1 MRRNQKAKGKYQK
14 AKGWNILH
22 SSFFLLHSFRRISPL
37 YKKEGR
43 GKRKE
48 FLNISFCL
56 SLVAAICL
64 LSFAFAQS
72 DWKQALPGYQFDFS
86 RDHASHPEH
95 KIEWWYYT
103 GNLTANDG
111 HRFGYQLTFFRVGVD
126 KQPQNPSRWA
136 VRDLYMAHLAVTD
149 IDGKQFKYAEKL
161 NRAGVGWAGAETNV
175 YRVWN
180 EDWEAKHDDAK
191 RTLLKAFDGDF
202 GIEFTLEPGKAP
214 TIHGENGVSQKGTQ
228 LGNASHYY
236 SQTRM
241 PTRGVIVMNGARFAV
256 AGDSWMDHEFGTSF
270 LEKEQKG
277 WDWFALQLEDGTDV
291 MLYQFRR
298 NDGALDSHTS
308 GTLIDKAGKAM
319 KLRANE
325 FTLEPL
331 AMWRSPQTTAEYPL
345 KWRVKI
351 PARNVELEVTATME
365 NQELITNSSTG
376 VSYWEGAIV
385 IAGTHNGKSV
395 NGRGYLEMTGYAGAA
410 MGTVFE

>member
-1 MRRNQKAKGKYQK
+1 MQNQKAKGKYQK
-14 AKGWNILH
+14 AKGRHLL
-22 SSFFLLHSFRRISPL
+22 FF
-37 YKKEGR
+37 
-43 GKRKE
+43 
-48 FLNISFCL
+48 C
-56 SLVAAICL
+56 LVAAVCL
-64 LSFAFAQS
+64 LSFAEN

-103 GNLTANDG
+103 GNLTAKDG

-126 KQPQNPSRWA
+126 KQPVNPSRWA
-136 VRDLYMAHLAVTD
+136 VRDLFMAHLAVND

-180 EDWEAKHDDAK
+180 EDWEAKHDETK

-202 GIEFTLEPGKAP
+202 GIEFALELGKTP
-214 TIHGENGVSQKGTQ
+214 TIHGADGVSQKGAQ
-228 LGNASHYY
+228 PGNASHYY

-241 PTRGVIVMNGARFAV
+241 PTRGVIVMNGQRFDV
-256 AGDSWMDHEFGTSF
+256 TGDSWMDHEFGTSF

-277 WDWFALQLEDGTDV
+277 WDWLAIQLDDGTDL

-308 GTLIDKAGKAM
+308 GTLIDGAGKAT

-331 AMWRSPQTTAEYPL
+331 QTWRSPQTKAAYPIQ
-345 KWRVKI
+345 WRVKI
-351 PARNVELEVTATME
+351 PSRKLELDVTATMQ
-365 NQELITNSSTG
+365 NQELITNGSTG
-376 VSYWEGAIV
+376 VSYWEGAIT
-385 IAGTHNGKSV
+385 IAGTNTGKPV
-395 NGRGYLEMTGYAGAA
+395 KGRGYLEMTGYAGAA
-410 MGTVFE
+410 MGAVFE

>member
-1 MRRNQKAKGKYQK
+1 MRSQKLEVGSQNSTASGSKWGRYGTVSGSELVEPQPSRYRSLYRT
-14 AKGWNILH
+14 AFVLVIL
-22 SSFFLLHSFRRISPL
+22 
-37 YKKEGR
+37 
-43 GKRKE
+43 
-48 FLNISFCL
+48 CL
-56 SLVAAICL
+56 SA
-64 LSFAFAQS
+64 AFAQG

-103 GNLTANDG
+103 GNLAAKDG

-136 VRDLYMAHLAVTD
+136 VRDLFMAHLAVTD

-161 NRAGVGWAGAETNV
+161 NRAGIGWAGADTNA

-180 EDWEAKHDDAK
+180 EDWEAKHDEAK
-191 RTLLKAFDGDF
+191 RTLLKAFDGDL
-202 GIEFTLEPGKAP
+202 GIELAMEPGKAP
-214 TIHGENGVSQKGTQ
+214 TIHGADGVSQKGTQ
-228 LGNASHYY
+228 IGNASHYY

-241 PTRGVIVMNGARFAV
+241 PTRGAIVMNGQRFEV
-256 AGDSWMDHEFGTSF
+256 TGDSWMDHEFGTSF

-277 WDWFALQLEDGTDV
+277 WDWLALQLDDGTDL

-298 NDGALDSHTS
+298 SDGAIDLHTS
-308 GTLIDKAGKAM
+308 GTLIDGAGKAT
-319 KLRANE
+319 KLAASE

-331 AMWRSPQTTAEYPL
+331 QTWRSAQTNAAYPI

-351 PARNVELEVTATME
+351 PSRSIELDLAATME
-365 NQELITNSSTG
+365 NQELITNGSTG

-385 IAGTHNGKSV
+385 IAGTRDGRAVK
-395 NGRGYLEMTGYAGAA
+395 GRGYLEMTGYAGAA
-410 MGTVFE
+410 MGAVFE

>member
-1 MRRNQKAKGKYQK
+1 MKNQKSKGKGQRV
-14 AKGWNILH
+14 KGRH
-22 SSFFLLHSFRRISPL
+22 LLF
-37 YKKEGR
+37 
-43 GKRKE
+43 
-48 FLNISFCL
+48 FCL
-56 SLVAAICL
+56 IIVACW
-64 LSFAFAQS
+64 LSFALAES
-72 DWKQALPGYQFDFS
+72 DWKQALPGYQFDFN

-103 GNLTANDG
+103 GNLTAKDG

-126 KQPQNPSRWA
+126 KQPQNLSRWA

-149 IDGKQFKYAEKL
+149 IDGSQFKYAEKL
-161 NRAGVGWAGAETNV
+161 NRAGVGWAGAKTDV

-180 EDWEAKHDDAK
+180 EDWEAKHDEAK
-191 RTLLKAFDGDF
+191 RTLLKAFEDEF

-241 PTRGVIVMNGARFAV
+241 PTRGVIVMNGQRFEV

-277 WDWFALQLEDGTDV
+277 WDWFALQLDDGTDL

-308 GTLIDKAGKAM
+308 GTLIDGAGKAT
-319 KLRANE
+319 KLSAKE

-331 AMWRSPQTTAEYPL
+331 AAWRSPQTNAEYPT

-351 PARNVELEVTATME
+351 PSRHLDLEVDATMK
-365 NQELITNSSTG
+365 NQELITNGSTG

-385 IAGTHNGKSV
+385 VTGTREGQEVK
-395 NGRGYLEMTGYAGAA
+395 GRGYLEMTGYAGAA
-410 MGTVFE
+410 MGMVFE

>member
-1 MRRNQKAKGKYQK
+1 MRNQKAKGKLQK
-14 AKGWNILH
+14 AKGRHIVL
-22 SSFFLLHSFRRISPL
+22 
-37 YKKEGR
+37 
-43 GKRKE
+43 
-48 FLNISFCL
+48 FCL
-56 SLVAAICL
+56 VVGVCW
-64 LSFAFAQS
+64 LSFAFAAS

-86 RDHASHPEH
+86 RDHANHPEH

-103 GNLTANDG
+103 GNLTAKDG
-111 HRFGYQLTFFRVGVD
+111 QRFGYQLTFFRVGVD
-126 KQPQNPSRWA
+126 IQPANPSRWA
-136 VRDLYMAHLAVTD
+136 VRDLFMAHLAVTD

-161 NRAGVGWAGAETNV
+161 NRAGIGWAGAEANV

-180 EDWEAKHDDAK
+180 EDWEAKHNEAK
-191 RTLLKAFDGDF
+191 QTLLKAADGDF
-202 GIEFTLEPGKAP
+202 GIELALAPGKAP
-214 TIHGENGVSQKGTQ
+214 TIHGADGVSQKGAQ

-241 PTRGVIVMNGARFAV
+241 PTRGVITMAGQRFEV

-277 WDWFALQLEDGTDV
+277 WDWLAIQLDDGTDL

-298 NDGALDSHTS
+298 SDGALDSHTS
-308 GTLIDKAGKAM
+308 GTLVDAAGKAT
-319 KLRANE
+319 KLAAHE

-331 AMWRSPQTTAEYPL
+331 QMWRSPQTRASYPIQ
-345 KWRVKI
+345 WRIKI
-351 PARNVELEVTATME
+351 PSRNIELDIAATME
-365 NQELITNSSTG
+365 NQELITNGSTG

-385 IAGTHNGKSV
+385 IVGKHAGRAV

>member
-1 MRRNQKAKGKYQK
+1 MRRNQKAKGRHF
-14 AKGWNILH
+14 I
-22 SSFFLLHSFRRISPL
+22 F
-37 YKKEGR
+37 
-43 GKRKE
+43 
-48 FLNISFCL
+48 FCL
-56 SLVAAICL
+56 VAGVCW
-64 LSFAFAQS
+64 LSFAFAQGE
-72 DWKQALPGYQFDFS
+72 WKQALPGYQFDFN

-103 GNLTANDG
+103 GNLAAKDG

-126 KQPQNPSRWA
+126 KQPANPSRWA
-136 VRDLYMAHLAVTD
+136 VRDLFMAHLAVTD
-149 IDGKQFKYAEKL
+149 IDGKQFNYAEKL
-161 NRAGVGWAGAETNV
+161 NRAGIGWAGAETNV

-191 RTLLKAFDGDF
+191 RTVLKAVEGDF
-202 GIEFTLEPGKAP
+202 GIEFALEPGKTP
-214 TIHGENGVSQKGTQ
+214 TIHGVNGVSQKGTQ

-241 PTRGVIVMNGARFAV
+241 PTRGVILMNGQRV
-256 AGDSWMDHEFGTSF
+256 EVTGDSWMDHEFGTSF

-277 WDWFALQLEDGTDV
+277 WDWLAIQLDDGTDL

-308 GTLIDKAGKAM
+308 GTLIDAAGNATKFA
-319 KLRANE
+319 ADA
-325 FTLEPL
+325 FTVEPL
-331 AMWRSPQTTAEYPL
+331 ETWRSPQTNAAYPV

-351 PARNVELEVTATME
+351 PARSIELEIMATME
-365 NQELITNSSTG
+365 NQELITNGSTG

-385 IAGTHNGKSV
+385 IVGTRAGRGVK
-395 NGRGYLEMTGYAGAA
+395 GRGYLEMTGYAGAA

>member
-1 MRRNQKAKGKYQK
+1 MRNQKAKGKYQTV
-14 AKGWNILH
+14 ATDGKGRHIVLSCLVVGVCW
-22 SSFFLLHSFRRISPL
+22 
-37 YKKEGR
+37 
-43 GKRKE
+43 
-48 FLNISFCL
+48 L
-56 SLVAAICL
+56 SL
-64 LSFAFAQS
+64 AFAENV
-72 DWKQALPGYQFDFS
+72 WKQALPGYHFDFS
-86 RDHASHPEH
+86 RDHASHPEY

-103 GNLTANDG
+103 GNLTAKDG

-149 IDGKQFKYAEKL
+149 IDDQQFKYAEKL
-161 NRAGVGWAGAETNV
+161 NRAGIGWAGAELNV

-191 RTLLKAFDGDF
+191 RTLLKAFDDGF
-202 GIEFTLEPGKAP
+202 GIEFALEPGKTP
-214 TIHGENGVSQKGTQ
+214 TIHGADGVSQKGAQ

-241 PTRGVIVMNGARFAV
+241 PTRGVIVMNGQRFDV
-256 AGDSWMDHEFGTSF
+256 TGDSWMDHEFGTSF

-277 WDWFALQLEDGTDV
+277 WDWFALQLDDGTDL

-298 NDGALDSHTS
+298 KDGALDSHTS
-308 GTLIDKAGKAM
+308 GTLIDGAGKAT
-319 KLRANE
+319 KLAAND

-331 AMWRSPQTTAEYPL
+331 QTWRSPQTKAPYPIQ
-345 KWRVKI
+345 WRVKI
-351 PARNVELEVTATME
+351 PSRKLELDVTATME

-385 IAGTHNGKSV
+385 LAGTHNGRATK
-395 NGRGYLEMTGYAGAA
+395 GRGYLEMTGYAGAA
-410 MGTVFE
+410 MGTVFQ

>member
-1 MRRNQKAKGKYQK
+1 MRSQKAEGGRRNSTASGSELVADLPSRYR
-14 AKGWNILH
+14 
-22 SSFFLLHSFRRISPL
+22 SL
-37 YKKEGR
+37 YR
-43 GKRKE
+43 TA
-48 FLNISFCL
+48 FVLFICL
-56 SLVAAICL
+56 SA
-64 LSFAFAQS
+64 AFAQGA
-72 DWKQALPGYQFDFS
+72 WKQALPGYQFDFS

-126 KQPQNPSRWA
+126 KQPANPSRWA
-136 VRDLYMAHLAVTD
+136 VRDLFMAHLAVTD
-149 IDGKQFKYAEKL
+149 IDSKKFKYAEKL

-191 RTLLKAFDGDF
+191 RTLLKAFDDGF
-202 GIEFTLEPGKAP
+202 GIELALEPGKAP
-214 TIHGENGVSQKGTQ
+214 TIHGADGFSQKGAQ

-241 PTRGVIVMNGARFAV
+241 PTRGVIVMNGQRFEV

-277 WDWFALQLEDGTDV
+277 WDWLALQLDDGTDL

-298 NDGALDSHTS
+298 SDGALDPHTS
-308 GTLIDKAGKAM
+308 GTLIDTAGNAT
-319 KLRANE
+319 KLAANN
-325 FTLEPL
+325 FSLEPL
-331 AMWRSPQTTAEYPL
+331 DKWRSPKTNAEYPI

-351 PARNVELEVTATME
+351 PSRKMELELTATME
-365 NQELITNSSTG
+365 NQELITNESTG

-385 IAGTHNGKSV
+385 IAGTHNDKLV
-395 NGRGYLEMTGYAGAA
+395 KGRGYLEMTGYAGAA